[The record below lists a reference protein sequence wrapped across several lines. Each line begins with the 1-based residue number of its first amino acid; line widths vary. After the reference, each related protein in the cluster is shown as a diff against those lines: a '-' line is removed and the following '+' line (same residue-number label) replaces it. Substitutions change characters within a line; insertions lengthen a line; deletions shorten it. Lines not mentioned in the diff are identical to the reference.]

1 MKTKESG
8 PRATEPGIHE
18 SVAARVRAVTDRV
31 ARACERSGRHPDAV
45 TIVAISKTFDLEHI
59 RAAAAA
65 GLKHFGENRVQEA
78 QQKAPY
84 APDGL
89 TWHMVG
95 GLQRNKAKAAAGLF
109 NIIQSVDSLRLARA
123 IDRAASEEMPVLVQ
137 ANVTGNPRQ
146 HGLAPDEII
155 DTIRSIDAETSL
167 KLAGLMTIAP
177 FVDDETTLRRSFS
190 DLRDL
195 LERVRDAVP
204 DQPWTH
210 LSMGMT
216 NDFELAVEEGATI
229 VRIGRAIFGDR
240 R

>member
-1 MKTKESG
+1 MKTNASA
-8 PRATEPGIHE
+8 PAPTEPDTHE
-18 SVAARVRAVTDRV
+18 SVAARARAITDRV
-31 ARACERSGRHPDAV
+31 AVACERAGRDPDAV
-45 TIVAISKTFDLEHI
+45 TIVAISKTFGLEHI

-65 GLKHFGENRVQEA
+65 GLEHFGENRVQEA
-78 QQKAPY
+78 QRKIPC

-95 GLQRNKAKAAAGLF
+95 GLQRNKAKAAARLF
-109 NIIQSVDSLRLARA
+109 DVIQSVDSLRLARA
-123 IDRAASEEMPVLVQ
+123 IDRAAGEGMPALVQ
-137 ANVTGNPRQ
+137 ANITGNPRQ
-146 HGLAPDEII
+146 HGLAPDEILGAV
-155 DTIRSIDAETSL
+155 RAIDAETSL
-167 KLAGLMTIAP
+167 KLDGLMTIAP
-177 FVDDETTLRRSFS
+177 FVDDETVLRRGFAS
-190 DLRDL
+190 LRDL

-204 DQPWTH
+204 NQPWTH

>member
-1 MKTKESG
+1 MKINTSGPAETESG
-8 PRATEPGIHE
+8 LYE
-18 SVAARVRAVTDRV
+18 SVAARARAITDRV
-31 ARACERSGRHPDAV
+31 ASACDRSGRDPDAV
-45 TIVAISKTFDLEHI
+45 TIVAISKTFGLDHV

-65 GLKHFGENRVQEA
+65 GLEHFGENRVQEA
-78 QQKAPY
+78 QQKIPH

-89 TWHMVG
+89 IWHMVG
-95 GLQRNKAKAAAGLF
+95 NLQRNKAKAAGDLF
-109 NIIQSVDSLRLARA
+109 DVIQSVDSVRLARA
-123 IDRAASEEMPVLVQ
+123 IDRAAGDGTPVLVQ
-137 ANVTGNPRQ
+137 ANLTANPGQ

-155 DTIRSIDAETSL
+155 DAVKAIDAETSL
-167 KLAGLMTIAP
+167 KLDGLMTIAP
-177 FVDDETTLRRSFS
+177 FVDDETALRRSFAG
-190 DLRDL
+190 LRDL
-195 LERVRDAVP
+195 LERAADAVP